1 MLDLCHGNVVQ
12 VSGALLAVT
21 ADEWNGTAVFQQFH
35 AVLHLPGLHLEE
47 FRDMI
52 DVNSFHT
59 SKFTIFCLIL

>member
-1 MLDLCHGNVVQ
+1 MLDLRYGNVIQ
-12 VSGALLAVT
+12 VSCALLSVT
-21 ADEWNGTAVFQQFH
+21 AYEWNCAAVFKQFN